1 LTAVKQIIWI
11 SIGIA
16 SFISIVVVLPDIK
29 KFGKYRYI
37 YMILLIILMALGSV
51 FGGEVNGSKN
61 WIKIAGYSFQPSEFG
76 KLFFVAYLA
85 SALDKYENAIDLIEP
100 AIIVSICLGFLVLQ
114 KDLGSALIFFAIA
127 VTSLYIATS
136 KAKYIVTCFIL
147 FAIGAVISYKLFGH
161 VRLRIMIWKD
171 LWKYAN
177 NESYQVVQSLFSI
190 ASGGLFGT
198 GLGQGHPNF
207 VPANTTDFI
216 FSAICEEM
224 GVLVGLGILILQFML
239 FYRCMRA
246 AVFVENKFSR
256 LMAVGYAT
264 MFASQVL
271 VIVGG
276 VTNMVPLTGITL
288 PFISAGGSSMIISFC
303 ALGLVQKISE
313 DGIIYE

>member
-1 LTAVKQIIWI
+1 MI

-16 SFISIVVVLPDIK
+16 SFIAVVVVLPDIK
-29 KFGKYRYI
+29 NFKKYTYV
-37 YMILLIILMALGSV
+37 YMGVLLILMALGSL
-51 FGGEVNGSKN
+51 FGGEINGSKN

-76 KLFFVAYLA
+76 KLFFVAYLS
-85 SALDKYENAIDLIEP
+85 SALEKYEDFTDLIEP
-100 AIIVSICLGFLVLQ
+100 AIIVSVCLGFLVLQ

-127 VTSLYIATS
+127 VTMLYIATA

-147 FAIGAVISYKLFGH
+147 FALGSLISYKLFGH

-198 GLGQGHPNF
+198 GLGQGHPGF

-224 GVLVGLGILILQFML
+224 GILVGLGIIILQFML

-256 LMAVGYAT
+256 LVAVGVAT

-276 VTNMVPLTGITL
+276 VTNMIPLTGITL
-288 PFISAGGSSMIISFC
+288 PLVSYGGSSMIISFL

-313 DGIIYE
+313 DGTIYE